1 MSAPPA
7 SGRGRGRGASNDGS
21 RGRGRGGSSSRGGGQ
36 GSRGRGGRRGNFGG
50 SLTKLD
56 DQSQPPASEPLAA
69 PAGPARESSAR
80 GKAKAEDPDEVDH
93 ATPANPPSA
102 ASTALPAPQDDDED
116 EGLCGICAEPTR
128 MYSIGP
134 CNHPTCHI
142 CAVRLRALYK
152 TKECSSCR
160 STMDRLIFT
169 SSPTKHFAE
178 FTGQD
183 LPYSDAKLA
192 ISFETREAMEDT
204 LILLRYNCPDERC
217 EVTSAGWAD
226 LKMHAKRDHDRLI
239 W

>member
-50 SLTKLD
+50 ALTKTD
-56 DQSQPPASEPLAA
+56 EQPQSQASGPSHEP
-69 PAGPARESSAR
+69 SAR
-80 GKAKAEDPDEVDH
+80 GKAKAEESQDEVEQG
-93 ATPANPPSA
+93 APANPPSA
-102 ASTALPAPQDDDED
+102 ASTALPAPEDDDED

-169 SSPTKHFAE
+169 SSPTKHFAD
-178 FTGQD
+178 FTAQD